1 MSSAENGG
9 VKEEFIL
16 KVIQAKF
23 EALRTGLNEA
33 VRRRW
38 AATEA
43 IALGP
48 KGVRLV
54 AEATGLSLP
63 TIRRGIRELEQ
74 GVPLELERARH
85 PGGGRKKAAVKD
97 KTLVA
102 DLEALVDPATRGD
115 PTSPLRWT
123 CKSTLKLAEELHH
136 QGHVITA
143 HTVGKILH
151 QEGYSLQSNRKT
163 REGAQHPDRNAQF
176 EYISARVKAFQRRGA
191 PVISVD
197 AKKKELVGDF
207 KNAGREWSPKGR
219 PPQVRVHDFEDE
231 ELGKALPYGVYD
243 VGANEGWVSVGVTHD
258 TPAFALATIRM
269 WWLEM
274 GVARYPKA
282 EELLIIADSGG
293 SNSARARLWKVELQ
307 RLADETG
314 LRIAVSHLPPGTSKW
329 NKIEH
334 RMFCHIT
341 RNWRGRPLESR
352 EVIVN
357 LIGKTTTTKGLH
369 IEARI
374 DTANYPTGF
383 KVSDAD
389 MKELSLQREEFHG
402 EWNYMLLPKAETSS
416 NSSQTTKNRT

>member
-1 MSSAENGG
+1 MED
-9 VKEEFIL
+9 EFIL
-16 KVIQAKF
+16 KALQSKF
-23 EALRTGLNEA
+23 EALRAGMNEA

-43 IALGP
+43 RALGS
-48 KGVRLV
+48 KGIRLV
-54 AEATGLSLP
+54 AEATGMSRP
-63 TIRRGIRELEQ
+63 TIRRGLRELEQ
-74 GVPLELERARH
+74 GIPLEVEHVRH
-85 PGGGRKKAAVKD
+85 PGGGRKKATAKD
-97 KTLVA
+97 RTLVA

-115 PTSPLRWT
+115 PTSALRWT
-123 CKSTLKLAEELHH
+123 CKSTLKLAEELHNR
-136 QGHVITA
+136 GHEITA
-143 HTVGKILH
+143 HTVGTILH
-151 QEGYSLQSNRKT
+151 QLGYSLQSNRKT

-176 EYISARVKAFQRRGA
+176 EHLNARVREFQKRRA

-207 KNAGREWSPKGR
+207 KNAGREWRPKGR
-219 PPQVRVHDFEDE
+219 PAYVRVYDFVDE

-269 WWLEM
+269 WWLQM

-282 EELLIIADSGG
+282 KELLIIADSGG

-341 RNWRGRPLESR
+341 QNWRGRPLESR

-357 LIGKTTTTKGLH
+357 LIGGTTTAKGLH
-369 IEARI
+369 IEARL
-374 DTANYPTGF
+374 DMDDYPIGV
-383 KVSDAD
+383 KVSDDD
-389 MKELSLQREEFHG
+389 MKALNLQREGFHG
-402 EWNYMLLPKAETSS
+402 EWNYMILPRAPANPSRRAKT
-416 NSSQTTKNRT
+416 RT

>member
-1 MSSAENGG
+1 MAEM
-9 VKEEFIL
+9 KEDFIL
-16 KVIQAKF
+16 QVIRSKF
-23 EALRTGLNEA
+23 EALHTGMNEA

-43 IALGP
+43 TSLGP

-63 TIRRGIRELEQ
+63 TIRRGMRELAQ
-74 GVPLELERARH
+74 RVPLEVERARH
-85 PGGGRKKAAVKD
+85 PGGGRKKLTVKD
-97 KTLVA
+97 RRLVA
-102 DLEALVDPATRGD
+102 DLEALVDPVTRGD

-123 CKSTLKLAEELHH
+123 CKSTLRLAEELHN

-151 QEGYSLQSNRKT
+151 QQGYNLQSNRKT

-176 EYISARVKAFQRRGA
+176 EHINARVKEFQERGA

-207 KNAGREWSPKGR
+207 KNAGREWSPKGQ
-219 PPQVRVHDFEDE
+219 PPPVRVHDFEDE

-243 VGANEGWVSVGVTHD
+243 VGANEGWVSVGITHD

-274 GVARYPKA
+274 GVVRYPKTKD
-282 EELLIIADSGG
+282 LLIIADSGG
-293 SNSARARLWKVELQ
+293 SNSARARLWKMELQ

-352 EVIVN
+352 EVIIN
-357 LIGKTTTTKGLH
+357 LIGNTTTTKGLH
-369 IEARI
+369 IEARL
-374 DTANYPTGF
+374 DTADYPIGV
-383 KVSDAD
+383 KVSNAD
-389 MKELSLQREEFHG
+389 MKALNLHREEFHG
-402 EWNYMLLPKAETSS
+402 EWNYMILPKASTKPSGS
-416 NSSQTTKNRT
+416 TKNRT

>member
-1 MSSAENGG
+1 
-9 VKEEFIL
+9 
-16 KVIQAKF
+16 
-23 EALRTGLNEA
+23 
-33 VRRRW
+33 
-38 AATEA
+38 
-43 IALGP
+43 
-48 KGVRLV
+48 
-54 AEATGLSLP
+54 
-63 TIRRGIRELEQ
+63 
-74 GVPLELERARH
+74 
-85 PGGGRKKAAVKD
+85 
-97 KTLVA
+97 
-102 DLEALVDPATRGD
+102 VDPATRGD

-123 CKSTLKLAEELHH
+123 CKSTLKLAEELHN
-136 QGHVITA
+136 QGHIITA

-151 QEGYSLQSNRKT
+151 QQGYSLQSNRKT
-163 REGAQHPDRNAQF
+163 REGVQHPDRNAQF
-176 EYISARVKAFQRRGA
+176 EYISARVREFQRRGA

-219 PPQVRVHDFEDE
+219 PPPVRVHDFEDE

-282 EELLIIADSGG
+282 KELLIIADSGG

-307 RLADETG
+307 RLADEIG

-357 LIGKTTTTKGLH
+357 LIGNTTTTKGLH
-369 IEARI
+369 IEARL
-374 DTANYPTGF
+374 DMGDYPIGI
-383 KVSDAD
+383 KVSDAA
-389 MKELSLQREEFHG
+389 MKELSLQREGFHG
-402 EWNYMLLPKAETSS
+402 EWNYMLLPKTPANPSR
-416 NSSQTTKNRT
+416 TTKNRT

>member
-1 MSSAENGG
+1 MAGM
-9 VKEEFIL
+9 KEESIL

-23 EALRTGLNEA
+23 EALRTGMNEA

-38 AATEA
+38 AAAEA

-63 TIRRGIRELEQ
+63 TIRRGMRELVQ

-85 PGGGRKKAAVKD
+85 PGGGRKKATLKD
-97 KTLVA
+97 RTLVA
-102 DLEALVDPATRGD
+102 DLEALVDPVTRGD

-123 CKSTLKLAEELHH
+123 CKSTLKLAEELHN
-136 QGHVITA
+136 QGHIITA

-151 QEGYSLQSNRKT
+151 QQGYSLQSNRKT
-163 REGAQHPDRNAQF
+163 REGTRHPDRNAQF
-176 EYISARVKAFQRRGA
+176 EHISARVKEFQRRGA

-207 KNAGREWSPKGR
+207 KNAGREWFPKGR
-219 PPQVRVHDFEDE
+219 PLHVRVHDFEDE
-231 ELGKALPYGVYD
+231 DLGKALPYGVYD

-269 WWLEM
+269 WWVEM

-282 EELLIIADSGG
+282 KELLIIADSGG

-307 RLADETG
+307 RLAEETG

-357 LIGKTTTTKGLH
+357 LIGNTTTTKGLH
-369 IEARI
+369 IEASL
-374 DTANYPTGF
+374 DLADYPIGI
-383 KVSDAD
+383 KVSDAA

-402 EWNYMLLPKAETSS
+402 EWNYMLLPKTPATPSR
-416 NSSQTTKNRT
+416 TTKNRT